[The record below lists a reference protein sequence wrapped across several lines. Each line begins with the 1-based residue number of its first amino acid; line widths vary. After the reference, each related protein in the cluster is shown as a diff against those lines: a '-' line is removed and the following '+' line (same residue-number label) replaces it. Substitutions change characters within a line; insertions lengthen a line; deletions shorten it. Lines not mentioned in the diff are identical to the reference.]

1 MLFKKKC
8 EAKIHE
14 EERYDLKVF
23 KGSNFSSAIYFENK
37 LQQVKESTLELVRQK
52 CRILGHSD
60 SD

>member
-37 LQQVKESTLELVRQK
+37 LQQVKESTLELVR
-52 CRILGHSD
+52 
-60 SD
+60 